1 MSNKKIYF
9 KKILFIV
16 VIKILR
22 YLEIN
27 LISNMEYF
35 YEENNEI
42 LLKDIKEY
50 LNNTYIMFIDGNI

>member
-27 LISNMEYF
+27 LISDMEYF